1 MFDEINQKEKTRE
14 DAIYNPI
21 EGKWEKRKSKWKN
34 KNTLSIRHNKLEMV
48 DIKNKIDDLKEN
60 AIKLSSAPAVESSV
74 NIVKKMID
82 IPMKGLKD
90 IKRQQD
96 LHDQKYFQVSEEE
109 ESQTDNTDE
118 GRFVINIVIAFILF
132 LLAVFR
138 N

>member
-21 EGKWEKRKSKWKN
+21 EGKWEKRKSKWKD
-34 KNTLSIRHNKLEMV
+34 KNTLSIRHKKLEMA

-60 AIKLSSAPAVESSV
+60 AIKLSSAPQVDSSV
-74 NIVKKMID
+74 NIIKKMID
-82 IPMKGLKD
+82 KPMKRLKG

-96 LHDQKYFQVSEEE
+96 LHDQKYFHVSEEE
-109 ESQTDNTDE
+109 NEADNKDESPLI
-118 GRFVINIVIAFILF
+118 INIVVAFILF